1 MEKKMLKRSLA
12 VWMVLVLLFIS
23 VAPVAMMEGEEASTP
38 EAQETVSVDN
48 NINEEADELLDEN
61 AEMLD
66 NVTSA
71 PATVEEPA
79 AEEAPVAE
87 EPAVEEPAVEEP
99 AVEEPAAE
107 EAPAVEEP
115 AVEEPAAEEPAAEE
129 APVAEE
135 PAVEEPAVEEPAAE
149 EPAAEEAPVAEEP
162 AAEEAPVAE
171 EPAVEEPAV
180 EEPAVE
186 EPAVEEP
193 VAEEPSAAE
202 EPAAEETPVVEEPV
216 AEEPSAAEE
225 PAAEETPV
233 VEEPVAEEPSAEEPA
248 VEEPATEEPVVEEV
262 DHVYFDYAAILYSEP
277 SVNSD
282 WLITIP
288 GPSEH
293 VVLDYPAD
301 NWAQIEYYDAE
312 TETLLNGY
320 VYCLEEAPVIPD
332 DAEHIATLEDALA
345 PDCSIDIYVS
355 WGDQEAAIG
364 NTATL
369 YASLNGYDNV
379 IYYIQW
385 QTSKDG
391 SNWADID
398 GAMGYTLPVTV
409 TMDNYMDYWR
419 VVVTVTAVKE

>member
-12 VWMVLVLLFIS
+12 VWMVLILLFIS

-186 EPAVEEP
+186 EPA
-193 VAEEPSAAE
+193 
-202 EPAAEETPVVEEPV
+202 VEEPV